1 MDRGNEEA
9 AQPSPSHV
17 PAPLLCPALIDVQ
30 PSLFNGERLGTIGWN
45 LGVPQT

>member
-17 PAPLLCPALIDVQ
+17 PAPLLCSDVQ
-30 PSLFNGERLGTIGWN
+30 SSLFNGERLGTIGWN